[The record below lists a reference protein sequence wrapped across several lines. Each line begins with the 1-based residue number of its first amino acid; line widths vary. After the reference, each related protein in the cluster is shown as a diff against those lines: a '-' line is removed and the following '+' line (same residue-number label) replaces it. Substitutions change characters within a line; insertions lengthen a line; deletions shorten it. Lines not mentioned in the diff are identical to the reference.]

1 MMKSTHIKL
10 SKNALK
16 SNWDFLR
23 EYFKDKKLS
32 AVVKGN
38 AYGHGIEEYVT
49 MAEQC
54 GVNHFSVFN
63 AEEALRV
70 KQTVAKNTTIMIMG
84 AIEDED
90 LAWAIENDIQFY
102 VFNMERLYAAIKAAA
117 TTGKKAL
124 VHIEIETGMYRTG
137 FEQTMIPELA
147 DTFKNNTDTLV
158 FQGLCMH
165 FAGAESITNY
175 FRVKKQKINFKRA
188 VKQFKNLGLEPNM
201 IHTCCSAAA
210 VRLPDMHYDMLRI
223 GIMQYGFWPSP
234 EILIEYLNKYK
245 TVQSP
250 LRRIISW
257 ESKIM
262 SLKLVPPGEFIGYGS
277 SYFAHQEI
285 HVAVVP
291 VGYAHGFSR
300 SLSNTGHV
308 LINEMRAPVV
318 GTVNMNCVV
327 VDVSNIPNVKIND
340 KVTLIGEQGNQEI
353 TVASFGELSSQLN
366 YELLTRLPM
375 DIPRYMV

>member
-23 EYFKDKKLS
+23 EYFNDTKIS

-49 MAEQC
+49 MAEDC

-63 AEEALRV
+63 AEEAARV
-70 KQTVAKNTTIMIMG
+70 QNTVSSATTIMIMG
-84 AIEDED
+84 AIEDSD
-90 LAWAIENDIQFY
+90 LEWAIANEIEFY
-102 VFNMERLYAAIKAAA
+102 VFNTERLTAAIKAAKQI
-117 TTGKKAL
+117 GKKAL

-137 FEQTMIPELA
+137 FEPAMIPQLA
-147 DTFKNNTDTLV
+147 DVFKANTDTLV
-158 FQGLCMH
+158 FKGLCMH

-188 VKQFKNLGLEPNM
+188 IKQFKNAGIQPQM

-210 VRLPDMHYDMLRI
+210 VRLPDMHHDMIRI

-245 TVQSP
+245 TVKSP

-262 SLKLVPPGEFIGYGS
+262 SLKTVPPGEFIGYGS

-285 HVAVVP
+285 KVAVVP

-308 LINEMRAPVV
+308 LVNEMRAPVV
-318 GTVNMNCVV
+318 GTVNMNCVIA
-327 VDVSNIPNVKIND
+327 DVTNIPNVAIND
-340 KVTLIGEQGNQEI
+340 KVTLIGEQGEQEI

-375 DIPRYMV
+375 DIPRFVV

>member
-10 SKNALK
+10 SKNALQ

-23 EYFKDKKLS
+23 EYFNDTKIS

-38 AYGHGIEEYVT
+38 AYGHGIEEYVA
-49 MAEQC
+49 MAEDC

-63 AEEALRV
+63 AEEAARV
-70 KQTVAKNTTIMIMG
+70 QKTVSSATTIMIMG
-84 AIEDED
+84 AIEDSD
-90 LAWAIENDIQFY
+90 LEWAIANDIEFY
-102 VFNMERLYAAIKAAA
+102 VFNMERLTAAIKAAKQVE
-117 TTGKKAL
+117 KKAM

-137 FEQTMIPELA
+137 FEPAMITQLA
-147 DTFKNNTDTLV
+147 DVFRANTDTLI
-158 FQGLCMH
+158 FKGLCMH

-188 VKQFKNLGLEPNM
+188 IKQFKNAGIQPQM

-210 VRLPDMHYDMLRI
+210 VRLTDMHYDMIRI

-245 TVQSP
+245 TVKSP
-250 LRRIISW
+250 LCRIISW
-257 ESKIM
+257 ESKVM
-262 SLKLVPPGEFIGYGS
+262 NLKTVPPGEFIGYGS

-285 HVAVVP
+285 EVAVVP

-308 LINEMRAPVV
+308 LINKMRAPVV
-318 GTVNMNCVV
+318 GTVNMNCVIA
-327 VDVSNIPNVKIND
+327 DVTNIPKVEIND
-340 KVTLIGEQGNQEI
+340 KVTLIGEQGEQEI

-375 DIPRYMV
+375 DIPRFVV